1 MSGRCATRPQ
11 RPLGGKLALIVGK
24 ASPPR
29 LPGPSGAPVPVPT
42 SRDATSPL
50 SAARVLLEELKL
62 ELDHHVSVNLS
73 NSHHDFSVGPLD
85 RQFTVA
91 SLPNQLHLTL
101 PVTRTSHSQAP
112 GRPTS
117 NEYYSKPSRSPNAMV
132 LQQILSPT

>member
-1 MSGRCATRPQ
+1 MRRQATAAT
-11 RPLGGKLALIVGK
+11 GGKVSAHSGKSIATAVARALRG
-24 ASPPR
+24 ACA
-29 LPGPSGAPVPVPT
+29 GPY
-42 SRDATSPL
+42 DATYRPL

-62 ELDHHVSVNLS
+62 ELDQHVSVNHS
-73 NSHHDFSVGPLD
+73 NNHHDFSVGPLD